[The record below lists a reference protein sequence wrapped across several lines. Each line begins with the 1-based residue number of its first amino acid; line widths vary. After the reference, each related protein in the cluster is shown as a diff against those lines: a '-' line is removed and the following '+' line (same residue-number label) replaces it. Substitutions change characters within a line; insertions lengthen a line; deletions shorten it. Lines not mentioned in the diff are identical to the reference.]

1 MKKELFTEK
10 KKRVFNA
17 IKHKSV
23 DRIPLMYRAQPEIN
37 LRLLKYFNLDP
48 DINESWQELME
59 IMGFDVFSGGSGIGK
74 YSKFKPAYKGRFKIN
89 PMDGNQF
96 YAWGIDSYFDKNA
109 DSINYLINK
118 DFAKLSSIGEMEKYM
133 FPSVKDFDFKY
144 ENAYSGL
151 KSSHFTG
158 TGTLNSIFMIA
169 LYLRGPEQLF
179 IELVSDKKLA
189 KYYIDTIGQFVFDY
203 TWKTLKNA
211 GRELE
216 FYALWDDLAMQ
227 SNLMIPYATFKE
239 FFYPWYKKIFALAK
253 SYDLITYFH
262 ACGNA
267 NEIIPDLIEIGVD
280 ILDPVQT
287 SARDM
292 QLDKLKK
299 NYGKDICF
307 HGGIDVQE
315 LLPLKTPKEIRR
327 YMSWVLELFAT
338 GGGLILG
345 PSHSITNDTP
355 LENILSVYRPDLLNN
370 DLV

>member
-1 MKKELFTEK
+1 MNIKNEYISES
-10 KKRVFNA
+10 KKRVINA

-23 DRIPLMYRAQPEIN
+23 DRLPFMYRAQPEIN
-37 LRLLKYFNLDP
+37 SKLLKYFELDP
-48 DINESWQELME
+48 DINESWQKLME
-59 IMGFDVFSGGSGIGK
+59 IMGFDLFSGGSGIGK
-74 YSKFKPAYKGRFKIN
+74 FTKFKPVYKGRSKAN

-96 YAWGIDSYFDKNA
+96 YAWGIDSYFDENA
-109 DSINYLINK
+109 DSINYLTNK
-118 DFAKLSSIGEMEKYM
+118 DFANLRTIDDMKKYG
-133 FPSVKDFDFKY
+133 FPSPDDFDFKY
-144 ENAYSGL
+144 DNTYSDL
-151 KSSHFTG
+151 KSNHFIG

-169 LYLRGPEQLF
+169 LYLRGPEKLF
-179 IELVSDKKLA
+179 MELMSEKKLA
-189 KYYIDTIGQFVFDY
+189 GYYIDTIGQFVFDY
-203 TWKTLKNA
+203 AEETLKSA
-211 GRELE
+211 GKELE

-227 SNLMIPYATFKE
+227 SNLMIPYESFKE

-253 SYDLITYFH
+253 SHELITYFH
-262 ACGNA
+262 VCGNA

-315 LLPLKTPKEIRR
+315 LLPLKSPKEITE
-327 YMSWVLELFAT
+327 YLSWVLELF
-338 GGGLILG
+338 GSEGGLILG

-355 LENILSVYRPDLLNN
+355 LENILSVYRPDI
-370 DLV
+370 